1 MYGPRKDTC
10 GNSVMIRLGQNGAWA
25 FPGVTLSELLMSVNT
40 SHPVNCK
47 ATHVKGMEP
56 STSTRAPGS
65 LRVSS
70 HNLESN
76 ECFVS
81 HTSVLVHD
89 KVQHFLNGIFL
100 IRSNRIVVGNLG
112 SGVRQL
118 QHESQFYLV
127 AV

>member
-10 GNSVMIRLGQNGAWA
+10 GNSVMICLGQNRAWA
-25 FPGVTLSELLMSVNT
+25 FPGVIISELLMSVNA
-40 SHPVNCK
+40 SHQVNCK
-47 ATHVKGMEP
+47 ATRVKVMEP

-81 HTSVLVHD
+81 PTSVLVHD
-89 KVQHFLNGIFL
+89 KVQHFLNGIF
-100 IRSNRIVVGNLG
+100 
-112 SGVRQL
+112 
-118 QHESQFYLV
+118 
-127 AV
+127 